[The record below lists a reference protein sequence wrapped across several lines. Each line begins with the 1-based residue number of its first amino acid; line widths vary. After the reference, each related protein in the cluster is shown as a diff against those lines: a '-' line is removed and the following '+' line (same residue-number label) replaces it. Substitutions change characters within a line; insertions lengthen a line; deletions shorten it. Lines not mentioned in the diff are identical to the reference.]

1 MTASGIAIA
10 TPTNGLLERLAGLK
24 ASGPLVLSCYIRLGT
39 PERARS
45 QYQIEAR
52 DAIRSLSRTIE
63 AAEVSHEH
71 REMLRRDFDR
81 IRDYL
86 SHPDDLPHAAGLALF
101 ACEALG
107 LFEVI
112 PLPQVLR
119 TRVLLDERPR
129 VAEWLAASQRVGT
142 VVAAAVDRTHARF
155 FRVDGF
161 EVEEL
166 PGLTDA
172 ATRGG
177 KYHSDREDAPGWG
190 EAHFHGRRLEERRRH
205 AMHVAEDLTL
215 ILTRTGAKSIVLG
228 GPQRMAEDVLE
239 ELPAPLR
246 ALVIGMPRLNPTAVT
261 PAGVH
266 QAVNQLRAA
275 AASEQERHLLAAVEQ
290 ALESGWSVAGPRPTL
305 RALALGQVQT
315 LLVAEGYGAAGF
327 RCHGSGRLVV
337 TPEDCTEEGI
347 PVPVADLSNEAIE
360 EALRQRIRIV
370 VVARPDLG
378 ERLDGLAAQLRY
390 RQTAKASSSSTHR
403 SFSRAQDV
411 SGE

>member
-1 MTASGIAIA
+1 MTPSSITIA
-10 TPTNGLLERLAGLK
+10 TPTNGLLEHLAGLK
-24 ASGPLVLSCYIRLGT
+24 AAGPLVLSCYIRLGT
-39 PERARS
+39 RERARS

-63 AAEVSHEH
+63 VAEVSHEH
-71 REMLRRDFDR
+71 REMLGRDFDR
-81 IRDYL
+81 IREYL
-86 SHPDDLPHAAGLALF
+86 SHPGELPHAAGLALF
-101 ACEALG
+101 ASEALG

-142 VVAAAVDRTHARF
+142 VVAAVVDRTHARF

-166 PGLTDA
+166 PGLTDT

-205 AMHVAEDLTL
+205 ATHVAQELAL
-215 ILTRTGAKSIVLG
+215 LLTRTGAKSIVLG
-228 GPQRMAEDVLE
+228 GAQRMAEDVLDA
-239 ELPAPLR
+239 LPAPLR
-246 ALVIGMPRLNPTAVT
+246 ALVVGMPRLNPTAVT
-261 PAGVH
+261 PAEVH
-266 QAVNQLRAA
+266 QAVNQLRAT

-290 ALESGWSVAGPRPTL
+290 SLESGWSVAGARPTL
-305 RALALGQVQT
+305 RALALGQVRT
-315 LLVAEGYGAAGF
+315 LLIAEGYAAAGF
-327 RCHGSGRLVV
+327 RCPGSGRLVV
-337 TPEDCTEEGI
+337 SPEDCTEEGT
-347 PVPVADLSNEAIE
+347 PVPVLDLSTEAIE
-360 EALRQRIRIV
+360 EALEQGVRIV

-378 ERLDGLAAQLRY
+378 EMLDGLAAQLRY
-390 RQTAKASSSSTHR
+390 H
-403 SFSRAQDV
+403 
-411 SGE
+411 

>member
-1 MTASGIAIA
+1 MTATGITIA
-10 TPTNGLLERLAGLK
+10 TPTNRLLERLAGLK
-24 ASGPLVLSCYIRLGT
+24 AAGPLVLTCYIRLG
-39 PERARS
+39 PQERARS
-45 QYQIEAR
+45 QYQIEVR
-52 DAIRSLSRTIE
+52 SAIRSLSQAIE
-63 AAEVSHEH
+63 RVEVSHEH

-81 IRDYL
+81 VKEYL
-86 SHPDDLPHAAGLALF
+86 SHPGDLPHTAGLALF
-101 ACEALG
+101 ASEALG

-142 VVAAAVDRTHARF
+142 VVAAVVDRTHARF

-166 PGLTDA
+166 PGVTDT

-205 AMHVAEDLTL
+205 ATHVAQELAL
-215 ILTRTGAKSIVLG
+215 LLTRTGAKSIVLG
-228 GPQRMAEDVLE
+228 GARRMADDVLDA
-239 ELPAPLR
+239 LPAPLR

-261 PAGVH
+261 PAEVY
-266 QAVNQLRAA
+266 QAVNQLRAG

-290 ALESGWSVAGPRPTL
+290 SLESGWSVAGARPTL

-315 LLVAEGYGAAGF
+315 LLIAEGYAAAGF
-327 RCHGSGRLVV
+327 RCPGSGRPVV
-337 TPEDCTEEGI
+337 SPEDCTEEGA

-360 EALRQRIRIV
+360 EALQQGVRIV
-370 VVARPDLG
+370 VVAGPDLG
-378 ERLDGLAAQLRY
+378 EMLDGLAAQLRY
-390 RQTAKASSSSTHR
+390 T
-403 SFSRAQDV
+403 
-411 SGE
+411 